1 MKYLVKHLD
10 KILGNEEQI
19 SVGTSM
25 DMQHNS
31 DFKYVIQ
38 DTNCVYFGKELT
50 YAEMMDKDDIPFKFK
65 AVISA
70 HIARDT
76 DLNRK
81 MSEHIL
87 QISDQEFSYR
97 IFEQLKLTVRVC
109 YKIQKKGFGGKIKD
123 KWVHKACPF
132 KQFYN
137 EYRSHVT
144 DGDMLIEDFSISKL
158 ALMALNI

>member
-1 MKYLVKHLD
+1 MET
-10 KILGNEEQI
+10 GEFSTQ
-19 SVGTSM
+19 
-25 DMQHNS
+25 

-50 YAEMMDKDDIPFKFK
+50 YAEMMDKDDVPFKFK

-81 MSEHIL
+81 MTDHIL
-87 QISDQEFSYR
+87 QISEAEFSYR

-109 YKIQKKGFGGKIKD
+109 YKIQKKSFNGKVKE
-123 KWVHKACPF
+123 KWIHKACSLR
-132 KQFYN
+132 QFCSG
-137 EYRSHVT
+137 YRSQVD
-144 DGDMLIEDFSISKL
+144 DGDMVIEDFSISKL
-158 ALMALNI
+158 ALMALSI

>member
-1 MKYLVKHLD
+1 M
-10 KILGNEEQI
+10 GTEELSTQ
-19 SVGTSM
+19 
-25 DMQHNS
+25 

-50 YAEMMDKDDIPFKFK
+50 YAEMMDKDDVPFKFK

-81 MSEHIL
+81 MADHIL
-87 QISDQEFSYR
+87 QISEKEFSYR

-109 YKIQKKGFGGKIKD
+109 YKIKKKGFGGKVKD
-123 KWVHKACPF
+123 KWIHKACSF
-132 KQFYN
+132 RLFCG
-137 EYRSHVT
+137 EYRSQVIA
-144 DGDMLIEDFSISKL
+144 GDMMIEDFSISKL
-158 ALMALNI
+158 ALLALNI